1 MEATKESPVLKVRLT
16 SIDALRGFTMFWII
30 GGDRIMR
37 SLHTISDNAVF
48 RFFDIQLRHSTEQVL
63 RPSSPEGLTFYD
75 VIFPLF
81 LFIIG
86 ISAFFSYQSRLGKGD
101 SKGKIHKHIFIRAAT
116 LFVLGLIYYGA
127 RDPQLK
133 ALGYY
138 GVLQRLA
145 IGYFFA
151 MIITLN
157 TSWKGQAI
165 WAGGLLLFYLI
176 IMKFIPV
183 PEGNLSTY
191 WRSLV
196 TDALGVKM
204 ARLLTLSMI
213 PTVSTALLG
222 ILAGQW
228 MKRQINTAEKVKGLL
243 LLGTAILAAGLI
255 LSVWIP
261 VMKGGWNSS
270 YVLVTG
276 GISFLLLGVFYWLID
291 VRQYQKWSFF
301 FVVIGLNPI
310 TIYMLAQLIN
320 FRNIAVMI
328 SLGFIE
334 YFGTAQELV
343 ITLITATLCWL
354 FVYWLYRQKIF
365 IKI

>member
-1 MEATKESPVLKVRLT
+1 MEATKENPILKVRLT
-16 SIDALRGFTMFWII
+16 SVDALRGFTMFWII
-30 GGDRIMR
+30 GGDQIMR
-37 SLHTISDNAVF
+37 ALPKISDNAVF
-48 RFFDIQLRHSTEQVL
+48 RFLDIQLRHSTEQVF
-63 RPSSPEGLTFYD
+63 RPSTPEGLTFYD

-86 ISAFFSYQSRLGKGD
+86 ISAYFSYQNRLGKGD
-101 SKGKIHKHIFIRAAT
+101 SKAKIFKHVFIRAAV
-116 LFVLGLIYYGA
+116 LFALGLIYYGA
-127 RDPQLK
+127 RDPELK
-133 ALGYY
+133 WLGYY

-157 TSWKGQAI
+157 TSWRGQAI
-165 WAGGLLLFYLI
+165 WAGGLLVFYI
-176 IMKFIPV
+176 ILTKFIPV
-183 PEGNLSTY
+183 PEGTMGSY

-196 TDALGVKM
+196 TDALGIKM
-204 ARLLTLSMI
+204 AKLLTLSMI

-228 MKRQINTAEKVKGLL
+228 MKRQINTTEKVKGLL
-243 LLGTAILAAGLI
+243 LIGTGILAAGL
-255 LSVWIP
+255 LMSLWIP
-261 VMKGGWNSS
+261 VVKGEWNSS

-276 GISFLLLGVFYWLID
+276 GISFILLGGFYWLID
-291 VRQYQKWSFF
+291 IRQYKKWAFF
-301 FVVIGLNPI
+301 FVVIGLNPL

-343 ITLITATLCWL
+343 LALLTTTLHWFL
-354 FVYWLYRQKIF
+354 VYWLYRQKIF